1 MDHGAGLVGRDW
13 QVVQLGGTATGAQR
27 PALQFLDDG
36 RLVGTTGVNR
46 VMGQYQTRWSDGRLV
61 VSFGPA
67 ATTLMAGP
75 PEAMEQEQRVLAL
88 LQGEHTVEVVGDRM
102 RVDPFEEPDGSA
114 GEAAL
119 LVAPAVEP
127 AV

>member
-1 MDHGAGLVGRDW
+1 MEHSAGLVGREW
-13 QVVQLGGTATGAQR
+13 TVLEIAGTATVGPR
-27 PALQFLDDG
+27 PSLQFLDDG

-46 VMGQYQTRWSDGRLV
+46 IMGQYESSWVDATLR

-75 PEAMEQEQRVLAL
+75 PEAMAQEQRVLGL
-88 LQGEHTVEVVGDRM
+88 LQGEHTVEVVGDRL
-102 RVDPFEEPDGSA
+102 RLDPFDDPDGQS

-119 LVAPAVEP
+119 LVTPTVEP
-127 AV
+127 PR

>member
-1 MDHGAGLVGRDW
+1 MEHRAGLVGPEW
-13 QVVQLGGTATGAQR
+13 TVLEIGGTATAGPR
-27 PALQFLDDG
+27 PSLQFLDDG

-46 VMGQYQTRWSDGRLV
+46 IMGQYESAWVEGTLR

-75 PEAMEQEQRVLAL
+75 PEAMEQEQRILGLV
-88 LQGEHTVEVVGDRM
+88 QGEHTLEMVADRL
-102 RVDPFEEPDGSA
+102 RLDPFDDPDGQS

-119 LVAPAVEP
+119 LAATTVEP
-127 AV
+127 PQ